1 MISLLFATSCAS
13 AANQAAI
20 CDGTA
25 MSRAQAAAAVAEDG
39 GPQSLVAVARLIAEL
54 DAGCADQ

>member
-1 MISLLFATSCAS
+1 MTPTLLLAGCAS
-13 AANQAAI
+13 VGNQAAI

-25 MSRAQAAAAVAEDG
+25 LARTQAATAVAEDG
-39 GPQSLVAVARLIAEL
+39 GPQSVVAVARLIKQI